1 MHVWIGKCAMCVSF
15 PNLFEICNQKEWSV
29 FKIIN
34 NGSINLT
41 FRRNFGDSHVQEWA
55 KLFALIEVV
64 SLTDLPHSVRWCLNR
79 KGVFTSALLYR

>member
-55 KLFALIEVV
+55 KLSALIEVV